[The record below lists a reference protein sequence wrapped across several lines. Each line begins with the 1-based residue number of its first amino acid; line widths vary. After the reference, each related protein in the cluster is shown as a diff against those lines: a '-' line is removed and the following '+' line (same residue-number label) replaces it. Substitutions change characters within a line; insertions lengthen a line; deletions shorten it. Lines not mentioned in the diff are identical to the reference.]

1 MKSIKFL
8 LLSLLAA
15 VLLSGCSETAHDY
28 PAAIQ
33 VDGAIYVSTGEQ
45 LSGAAEPSEILGSV
59 RSYTSQMPAKDG
71 QSNFDRGCSAP
82 YARTADGLAVQISG
96 TWTLFTPLDPEA

>member
-33 VDGAIYVSTGEQ
+33 VDGSVYVSTGQ
-45 LSGAAEPSEILGSV
+45 RFSGEVNPSEILGTV
-59 RSYTSQMPAKDG
+59 RSYTSRMPAEDG
-71 QSNFDRGCSAP
+71 QSNFDRACSAP
-82 YARTADGLAVQISG
+82 YARTADGLAVQIDDV
-96 TWTLFTPLDPEA
+96 WTLFTPLEPEA